1 MGISKWFFKTPENKA
16 AEQIVKI
23 KKLTEE
29 ASELNTKCEN
39 VLNTL
44 CLLGQELVIFRYF
57 FVKNNTVYL
66 LGETAQCMRTKTTMH
81 YPVVTLELRYG
92 NKYGDILQIITD
104 ARMKW
109 LNIKADLEA
118 FGVEI
123 ENSNE
128 LKRK

>member
-1 MGISKWFFKTPENKA
+1 M
-16 AEQIVKI
+16 
-23 KKLTEE
+23 KKYLTEE
-29 ASELNTKCEN
+29 ASFLNTKCEN
-39 VLNTL
+39 LLNTL
-44 CLLGQELVIFRYF
+44 CLLGKDLVVFRYF
-57 FVKNNTVYL
+57 FVKNNKVYL
-66 LGETAQCMRTKTTMH
+66 LGETAQCIRTKTTTH
-81 YPVVTLELRYG
+81 YPVVTLEMMYG
-92 NKYGDILQIITD
+92 NKYEDIFQILTD